1 MRQSRDY
8 DVIVVGT
15 GIAGHCAA
23 VEVLEAGAHVL
34 MLDAE
39 NKIGGSSCLSS
50 GMLMGAN
57 TRYQR
62 SLGILDDSPES
73 FFRHYM
79 TANHWQVQPSVA
91 RRLCFEAGRTVD
103 WLEQR
108 GVAYLKLMGS
118 GDEERPRGHV
128 TAGGD
133 SIVFTLHGQVQKSGR
148 ADVALNT
155 RVERL
160 MVNDGVV
167 TGISAAGQD
176 VSAGAVVLATG
187 GMGGNLDL
195 VARWQ
200 PTAFTEGASAPKY
213 LGSPG
218 ARGDALRLTAELGAQ
233 VIPGRGLCTPIWQ
246 FGAGYLPSYMVL
258 VNTLG
263 RRFMDET
270 LAYGMV
276 ETIFAAQPGSAGY
289 VIFDDATKRAM
300 VSSADVFR
308 ETKAVLPGLEPAI
321 ALFTSA
327 GVDDLVA
334 SGQIIK
340 ADTLAQL
347 AFRIGAPAEN
357 LRGTIERYNGHAAN
371 GHDDDYLKPAKLLR
385 PVSTAPFYAFA
396 MHPAGFAVT
405 TTGVRIDHDARVIR
419 TDSLP
424 IPGLFAAGECTGG
437 VLVKVYVGSGN
448 SLASASTYGRVAGR
462 NAAAYAASGVVPRID
477 WAAVEAS
484 PSAA

>member
-1 MRQSRDY
+1 LQQTKDY

-15 GIAGHCAA
+15 GVAGHCAA
-23 VEVLEAGAHVL
+23 LEAVEAGARVL

-39 NKIGGSSCLSS
+39 DKIGGSTNLSS
-50 GMLMGAN
+50 GILMGAN

-62 SLGILDDSPES
+62 SQGILDDTPEK
-73 FFRHYM
+73 FYHHYV

-91 RRLCFEAGRTVD
+91 RRLCFEAGKTID
-103 WLEQR
+103 WLEAR
-108 GVAYLKLMGS
+108 GVSYLKLMGS

-133 SIVFTLHGQVQKSGR
+133 TIVLALHGRIQKTGR

-155 RVERL
+155 RVDRL
-160 MVNDGVV
+160 LVNEDTVV
-167 TGISAAGQD
+167 GISAGGQE

-187 GMGGNLDL
+187 GMGANLDL
-195 VARWQ
+195 VARWT
-200 PTAFTEGASAPKY
+200 PAAFTEGAQSPRY
-213 LGSPG
+213 LGGPG

-233 VIPGRGLCTPIWQ
+233 VLPGRGLNTPIWA
-246 FGAGYLPSYMVL
+246 FGAGYLPSYMVI

-276 ETIFAAQPGSAGY
+276 EAIFASQPGSAGY
-289 VIFDDATKRAM
+289 VIFDDVTKRAM
-300 VSSADVFR
+300 VTSADVFR
-308 ETKAVLPGLEPAI
+308 ETKAILPGLEPAI
-321 ALFTSA
+321 GLFTSA

-334 SGQIIK
+334 GGQMIK

-357 LRGTIERYNGHAAN
+357 LRGTIERYNRHAAN

-385 PVSTAPFYAFA
+385 PVATGPFYAFA

-405 TTGVRIDHDARVIR
+405 TTGLRIDHDACVIR
-419 TDSLP
+419 NDSLA
-424 IPGLFAAGECTGG
+424 IPGLFAGGECTGG

-448 SLASASTYGRVAGR
+448 ALASASTFGRVAGR
-462 NAAAYAASGVVPRID
+462 NAAAYAANGAVPLID
-477 WAAVEAS
+477 WATVEAN
-484 PSAA
+484 PNG